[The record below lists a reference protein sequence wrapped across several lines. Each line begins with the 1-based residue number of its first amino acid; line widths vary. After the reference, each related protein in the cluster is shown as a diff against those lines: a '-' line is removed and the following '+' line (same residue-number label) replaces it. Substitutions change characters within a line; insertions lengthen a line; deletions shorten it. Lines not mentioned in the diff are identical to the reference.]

1 MSTPQPWRFREPCW
15 SIRDLLGWLIDR
27 DPGLFGRMV
36 DRDELETATCYS
48 NNAEKDD
55 NPALCLLHA
64 FQEGWLAALVNGEE
78 LPTEYWS
85 GRTTDDI
92 LDDVLMRVRRSDVL
106 VLWADKSTKGADWLP
121 LLGAL
126 AHAEAADEFIA
137 KTKICDLMATRKNR
151 VRVTTDTGE
160 IFTDVKLHVPEDL
173 RPEDIDWPN
182 SRPLRPW
189 FVGPGVC
196 RKRARD
202 ERRGPARQIN
212 LVELNV
218 DHLRARE
225 LRQVVKRWEAERQ
238 AAEAGYGA
246 RLDRPFRE
254 RGIFGLVDEIAPVIA
269 R

>member
-1 MSTPQPWRFREPCW
+1 M
-15 SIRDLLGWLIDR
+15 
-27 DPGLFGRMV
+27 
-36 DRDELETATCYS
+36 
-48 NNAEKDD
+48 
-55 NPALCLLHA
+55 
-64 FQEGWLAALVNGEE
+64 
-78 LPTEYWS
+78 
-85 GRTTDDI
+85 RTTDDI

-218 DHLRARE
+218 DHLRARASASCE
-225 LRQVVKRWEAERQ
+225 AMGGRTASGRGRIRRSPRSAIPRARNLR
-238 AAEAGYGA
+238 A
-246 RLDRPFRE
+246 R
-254 RGIFGLVDEIAPVIA
+254 
-269 R
+269 